1 MVAARSHLRRAGP
14 IGAIILT
21 AMKRGL
27 LTAVLVLNLAACA
40 TVQHGPMQRIYVES
54 DPPEAR
60 VHTENCGPGSTK
72 SAQTPGVVW
81 VNRRA
86 EHCTLTISA
95 PQYEPA
101 TVVLERAIAEE
112 FLENLELVDAT
123 CSAGDCYD
131 FGFFLFGGLLAGT
144 GFGVDSVTG
153 AMFEQHPNHV
163 RVELTAL
170 DER

>member
-1 MVAARSHLRRAGP
+1 
-14 IGAIILT
+14 
-21 AMKRGL
+21 MKRGL
-27 LTAVLVLNLAACA
+27 LIAVLALNLAACA

-60 VHTENCGPGSTK
+60 VQTEKCGPGSTK
-72 SAQTPGVVW
+72 TAQTPGVVW

-86 EHCTLTISA
+86 EKCTLTISA

-101 TVVLERAIAEE
+101 TVVLQRAIADE

-123 CSAGDCYD
+123 CGAGDCYD

-153 AMFEQHPNHV
+153 AMFEQRPNQV
-163 RVELTAL
+163 WVELIAL